1 MAIKSRSTSS
11 ISTVTVSGKWKKFH
25 VDRRCDG
32 GAIGEIGDVMQL
44 PLPYLLSP
52 FPQVMVVLMIHHDD
66 VDVVVVCGTIF
77 VLSRWPR
84 QKQKADGTRAT
95 ARAL

>member
-1 MAIKSRSTSS
+1 MRWWRDWRDWRCYATSTP
-11 ISTVTVSGKWKKFH
+11 ISPLPLSPS
-25 VDRRCDG
+25 DG
-32 GAIGEIGDVMQL
+32 GVDD
-44 PLPYLLSP
+44 SS
-52 FPQVMVVLMIHHDD
+52 HDD